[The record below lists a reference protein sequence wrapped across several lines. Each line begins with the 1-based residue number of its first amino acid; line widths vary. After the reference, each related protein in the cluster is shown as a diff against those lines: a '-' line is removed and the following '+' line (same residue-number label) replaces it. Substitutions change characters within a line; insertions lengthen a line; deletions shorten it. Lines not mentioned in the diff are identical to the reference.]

1 MFVIQPF
8 VEYARIPETASI
20 VEAKRRTRKKSAE
33 NRKVKEREREEK
45 RERERERERDAG
57 IHPTR

>member
-8 VEYARIPETASI
+8 VEYARIPETASA
-20 VEAKRRTRKKSAE
+20 VGAKRRTRKESGGGSGIK
-33 NRKVKEREREEK
+33 KREREEK
-45 RERERERERDAG
+45 IDAG